1 NHVCLPS
8 TGAEYTANDRLMTN
22 TTNRY
27 RGYNLTRFSVAA
39 LYKRRRYRKRD
50 IVGGHSPPL
59 QLKRPTTQILD
70 LSRTVSLNTCRRN
83 RHVRKTC
90 RLSNNDGRDRTGHNC
105 ERSERTRTTG
115 DLHKRCGAHSSAVLP
130 NLPPSRFDCADV
142 FTNV

>member
-1 NHVCLPS
+1 
-8 TGAEYTANDRLMTN
+8 MTN

-70 LSRTVSLNTCRRN
+70 WCRTVSLNALRRN
-83 RHVRKTC
+83 RHVRKTF
-90 RLSNNDGRDRTGHNC
+90 RLSNNDGAHRAGHNC
-105 ERSERTRTTG
+105 ERSERTRATG
-115 DLHKRCGAHSSAVLP
+115 DLHKRCGAYSPAVLP
-130 NLPPSRFDCADV
+130 ILPPSRFDSADV